1 MVLGSSCVL
10 QAKSP
15 TGNSG
20 VKSFDINRDGKIN
33 VKDMNVLD
41 KAFNTTY
48 KDKKFNPA
56 ADLNSDNVINMQD
69 RMLLMAYFSKNNI
82 PIPTMPSIYI
92 PSSTPVATSTPV
104 PVTVNYDVNR
114 DGIIDAKDMD
124 AIDKSFN
131 TLQGYPNF
139 NPDADLNNDK
149 VINMQDRMLLMAYF
163 SKNNIPIPTMPSI
176 YIPSSTPAATSTPVP
191 VTVNYDVNRD
201 GIIDAKDMEA
211 IDKSFNTLQGDPN
224 FNPAADLNSDKV
236 INMQDRML
244 LMAYFS
250 ENNIPIPTMPSIY
263 IPSSTP
269 VATSTPVPVTVNY
282 DVNRDGIID
291 AKDMDAIDKSFNT
304 LQGDPNFNPAADLNN
319 DKVINM
325 TDRMLLMAYFSK
337 NNIPIPTMP
346 SIYIPSST
354 PVATSTP
361 VPVTVNYDVN
371 RDGIID
377 AKDMDAIDKSF
388 NTLQGYPN
396 FNPAADLNNDKV
408 INMADKMLLIAY
420 FSRNNILT

>member
-1 MVLGSSCVL
+1 
-10 QAKSP
+10 
-15 TGNSG
+15 
-20 VKSFDINRDGKIN
+20 
-33 VKDMNVLD
+33 
-41 KAFNTTY
+41 
-48 KDKKFNPA
+48 
-56 ADLNSDNVINMQD
+56 
-69 RMLLMAYFSKNNI
+69 
-82 PIPTMPSIYI
+82 
-92 PSSTPVATSTPV
+92 
-104 PVTVNYDVNR
+104 
-114 DGIIDAKDMD
+114 
-124 AIDKSFN
+124 
-131 TLQGYPNF
+131 
-139 NPDADLNNDK
+139 
-149 VINMQDRMLLMAYF
+149 
-163 SKNNIPIPTMPSI
+163 
-176 YIPSSTPAATSTPVP
+176 
-191 VTVNYDVNRD
+191 
-201 GIIDAKDMEA
+201 
-211 IDKSFNTLQGDPN
+211 
-224 FNPAADLNSDKV
+224 
-236 INMQDRML
+236 
-244 LMAYFS
+244 
-250 ENNIPIPTMPSIY
+250 
-263 IPSSTP
+263 
-269 VATSTPVPVTVNY
+269 VTVNY

-396 FNPAADLNNDKV
+396 FNPAADLNSDKVINMTDRMLLIAYFSKNNIPIPTMPSIYIPSSTPVTTSTPVPMAVNYDVNRDGIIDAKDMDAIDKSFNTLQGYPNFNPAADLNNDKV

>member
-139 NPDADLNNDK
+139 NP
-149 VINMQDRMLLMAYF
+149 
-163 SKNNIPIPTMPSI
+163 
-176 YIPSSTPAATSTPVP
+176 
-191 VTVNYDVNRD
+191 
-201 GIIDAKDMEA
+201 
-211 IDKSFNTLQGDPN
+211 
-224 FNPAADLNSDKV
+224 
-236 INMQDRML
+236 
-244 LMAYFS
+244 
-250 ENNIPIPTMPSIY
+250 
-263 IPSSTP
+263 
-269 VATSTPVPVTVNY
+269 
-282 DVNRDGIID
+282 
-291 AKDMDAIDKSFNT
+291 
-304 LQGDPNFNPAADLNN
+304 
-319 DKVINM
+319 
-325 TDRMLLMAYFSK
+325 
-337 NNIPIPTMP
+337 
-346 SIYIPSST
+346 
-354 PVATSTP
+354 
-361 VPVTVNYDVN
+361 
-371 RDGIID
+371 
-377 AKDMDAIDKSF
+377 
-388 NTLQGYPN
+388 
-396 FNPAADLNNDKV
+396 AADLNNDKV